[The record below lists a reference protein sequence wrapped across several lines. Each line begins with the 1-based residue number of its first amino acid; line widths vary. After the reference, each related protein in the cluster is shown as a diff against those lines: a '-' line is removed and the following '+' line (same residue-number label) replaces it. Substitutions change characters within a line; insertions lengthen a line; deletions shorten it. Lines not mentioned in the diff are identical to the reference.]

1 MFPKITITL
10 DRERELRLD
19 FNAMSEFENVTGHS
33 LFTIG
38 EKMQEARNIRAFLY
52 ATLKAAKNELT
63 IEEVG
68 SMMTMHNFKDIE
80 KVMNQLMEASYGKQD
95 DSDDKKK

>member
-19 FNAMSEFENVTGHS
+19 FNAMSEFENVTGLS

-38 EKMQEARNIRAFLY
+38 EKMREARNLRAFLY

-63 IEEVG
+63 LEEVG
-68 SMMTMHNFKDIE
+68 SLMTMQNFKDIE
-80 KVMNQLMEASYGKQD
+80 SVMNKLMEASYGKQEE
-95 DSDDKKK
+95 SDDKKK